1 MACWLRLYELL
12 YYLLYTFLLL
22 FFYVYRTIRGPVN
35 VIIAA
40 VLGGILLVWGG
51 FWGLLRIADPFE
63 RKHVL
68 ILAAYTTVVVG
79 CVMGLVLFTN
89 HERQKEHRAQLEEQM
104 EDFSARLSELSTRLI
119 GQLEEKANL
128 TASEFEIRSLLQ
140 NEKDHH
146 TRTRNQLANQ
156 IDRNNALQNKMDT
169 ERKERLRY
177 QADTDRQLKERFEQE
192 DVRYQDL
199 ANTHKRSSAD
209 VQARLDQFDGQLTR
223 LQEQTAALQRNQQ
236 AIIAKIAAARETQ
249 TLSAQTLD
257 ALARSLSA
265 LSNDFHHTMA
275 QVDSLYS
282 RTSPTPTP

>member
-1 MACWLRLYELL
+1 M
-12 YYLLYTFLLL
+12 
-22 FFYVYRTIRGPVN
+22 N

-79 CVMGLVLFTN
+79 CIMGLVLFIN
-89 HERQKEHRAQLEEQM
+89 HERQKEHRYQLEAQM
-104 EDFSARLSELSTRLI
+104 DEFSTRLSELSTRLI

-156 IDRNNALQNKMDT
+156 IDRNNALQNKMDA
-169 ERKERLRY
+169 ERNQRLRY
-177 QADTDRQLKERFEQE
+177 QADTDRLLEERFEQE
-192 DVRYQDL
+192 DVRYQNL
-199 ANTHKRSSAD
+199 ADTQKRSSAD
-209 VQARLDQFDGQLTR
+209 VQAQLGSFNSELTR
-223 LQEQTAALQRNQQ
+223 LQEQTATLQRNQQ
-236 AIIAKIAAARETQ
+236 AIIDKIAAARETQ
-249 TLSAQTLD
+249 TLSAQKLD
-257 ALARSLSA
+257 ALARSLIT
-265 LSNDFHHTMA
+265 LSNDFHQTMA

-282 RTSPTPTP
+282 RTSPTP

>member
-1 MACWLRLYELL
+1 MGCYIT
-12 YYLLYTFLLL
+12 YYIL
-22 FFYVYRTIRGPVN
+22 VYIILCVYCTYRGPVN
-35 VIIAA
+35 VIIAT

-79 CVMGLVLFTN
+79 CVMGLVLFIN
-89 HERQKEHRAQLEEQM
+89 HERQKEHRSQLEAQM
-104 EDFSARLSELSTRLI
+104 DDFSVRLSELSTRLI

-156 IDRNNALQNKMDT
+156 IDRNNALQNKMDA

-177 QADTDRQLKERFEQE
+177 QADTDRKLKERFEQE
-192 DVRYQDL
+192 DARYQDL
-199 ANTHKRSSAD
+199 AAAQKRSSTD
-209 VQARLDQFDGQLTR
+209 VRARLDQFDGRLTR

-236 AIIAKIAAARETQ
+236 AIIDKIAAARETQ

-265 LSNDFHHTMA
+265 LSNDFHQTMA

-282 RTSPTPTP
+282 RRSPTPP

>member
-1 MACWLRLYELL
+1 M
-12 YYLLYTFLLL
+12 
-22 FFYVYRTIRGPVN
+22 N

-51 FWGLLRIADPFE
+51 FLGLLRIADPFE

-79 CVMGLVLFTN
+79 CIMGLVLFIN
-89 HERQKEHRAQLEEQM
+89 HERQKEHRYQLEVQM
-104 EDFSARLSELSTRLI
+104 EDFSTRLSELSTRLI
-119 GQLEEKANL
+119 SQLEEKANL

-146 TRTRNQLANQ
+146 KRTRNQLATQ

-177 QADTDRQLKERFEQE
+177 QSDTDRKLEKRFQQE
-192 DVRYQDL
+192 DLRYQNL
-199 ANTHKRSSAD
+199 AEAHKRSLAS
-209 VQARLDQFDGQLTR
+209 VQAQLGPLNSTLTR
-223 LQEQTAALQRNQQ
+223 LQEQTATLQRNQQ
-236 AIIAKIAAARETQ
+236 AIIDRTAAARETQ
-249 TLSAQTLD
+249 TLSAQKLD

-265 LSNDFHHTMA
+265 LSNAFHQTMA
-275 QVDSLYS
+275 QVDSLYN
-282 RTSPTPTP
+282 RTSIPTP

>member
-1 MACWLRLYELL
+1 M
-12 YYLLYTFLLL
+12 
-22 FFYVYRTIRGPVN
+22 N

-40 VLGGILLVWGG
+40 ILVGVLLVWGG

-68 ILAAYTTVVVG
+68 ILAVYTIVVVG
-79 CVMGLVLFTN
+79 SVMGLVLFIN
-89 HERQKEHRAQLEEQM
+89 HEQQKKHRAQLEAQM
-104 EDFSARLSELSTRLI
+104 DKFDNRLSELSTRLI

-146 TRTRNQLANQ
+146 KRTRNQLAAQ
-156 IDRNNALQNKMDT
+156 IDRTNALENKMET

-177 QADTDRQLKERFEQE
+177 QSDTDRKLEERFRQE
-192 DVRYQDL
+192 DRRYQKLVD
-199 ANTHKRSSAD
+199 THKRSLTS
-209 VQARLDQFDGQLTR
+209 VQAELAPLNSALTR
-223 LQEQTAALQRNQQ
+223 LQEQTATLQRNQQ
-236 AIIAKIAAARETQ
+236 AIIDKIAAARETQ

-265 LSNDFHHTMA
+265 LSNDFHQTMT
-275 QVDSLYS
+275 QVDSLYN
-282 RTSPTPTP
+282 RTSLTPP

>member
-1 MACWLRLYELL
+1 M
-12 YYLLYTFLLL
+12 
-22 FFYVYRTIRGPVN
+22 N

-79 CVMGLVLFTN
+79 CIMGLVLFIN
-89 HERQKEHRAQLEEQM
+89 HERQKEHRYQLEAQM
-104 EDFSARLSELSTRLI
+104 DEFSTRLSELSTRLI

-156 IDRNNALQNKMDT
+156 IDRNNALQNKMDA
-169 ERKERLRY
+169 ERNQRLRY
-177 QADTDRQLKERFEQE
+177 QADTDRLLEERFEQE
-192 DVRYQDL
+192 DVRYQNL
-199 ANTHKRSSAD
+199 ADTQKRSSAD
-209 VQARLDQFDGQLTR
+209 VQAQLGSFNSELTR
-223 LQEQTAALQRNQQ
+223 LQEQTAPLQRNQQ
-236 AIIAKIAAARETQ
+236 AIIDKIAAARETQ
-249 TLSAQTLD
+249 TLSAQKLD
-257 ALARSLSA
+257 ALARSLIT
-265 LSNDFHHTMA
+265 LSNDFHQTMA

-282 RTSPTPTP
+282 RTSPTP